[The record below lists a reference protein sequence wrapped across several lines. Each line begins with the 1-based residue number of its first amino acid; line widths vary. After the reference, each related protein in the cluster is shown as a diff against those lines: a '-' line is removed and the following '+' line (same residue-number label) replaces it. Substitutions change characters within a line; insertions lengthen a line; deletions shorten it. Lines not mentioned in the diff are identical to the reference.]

1 MTQAGRS
8 LFIFGF
14 YPLIMGLLFIAVP
27 GLLVSLLGLPP
38 LVYGW
43 AGVLGLMALS
53 IGIYHVTGGARDVLA
68 YIDTTIYTRAG
79 FALGL
84 VMLIVTGQLPPI
96 VLGLAAIDA
105 IGAFWTWRCL
115 KG

>member
-14 YPLIMGLLFIAVP
+14 YPLIMGVLFITVP

-43 AGVLGLMALS
+43 AAVLGLMALS
-53 IGIYHVTGGARDVLA
+53 IGTYHIANGARYVLP
-68 YIDTTIYTRAG
+68 YIETTIYARAA

-84 VMLIVTGQLPPI
+84 VLLIVTGQLPPI

-105 IGAFWTWRCL
+105 IGAFWTWRRL
-115 KG
+115 QG